1 MIGLLAMWLA
11 RVRNRRRRREK
22 RPQGFSSSAFLT
34 GTGGSTRNNHDYNNM
49 AQVESG
55 NRSPGVGLTHMNG
68 NVGGINYRNDY
79 GGGQFNSDI
88 ASPLSPLPPA
98 VVTQGY
104 EGRISPNTGQA
115 PIRSASRLGDG
126 ASILTSPY
134 SENSCAAEVPVFPRE
149 TSTSAAVASSSSSSP
164 SSSPT
169 AWNGA
174 VRSVG
179 MGPGTLY
186 SDMHSFQKHLEA
198 DKEKQSAS
206 GRLLQEPVVDTPPSY
221 LSSTR

>member
-1 MIGLLAMWLA
+1 VIGLLTMWLA

-34 GTGGSTRNNHDYNNM
+34 GTGASTRNNHDYNNM

-68 NVGGINYRNDY
+68 NVGGISYRNDY
-79 GGGQFNSDI
+79 GGGQLNPDN

-104 EGRISPNTGQA
+104 EGRVSPNTCQA
-115 PIRSASRLGDG
+115 PIRSASRTGDG

-134 SENSCAAEVPVFPRE
+134 SENSCAAEVSRE
-149 TSTSAAVASSSSSSP
+149 ASTPAAVVSLSSSP
-164 SSSPT
+164 ST
-169 AWNGA
+169 WNGA

-179 MGPGTLY
+179 MGAGTLY
-186 SDMHSFQKHLEA
+186 SDMYSFQRHLEA

-206 GRLLQEPVVDTPPSY
+206 GRLLQEPMVDSPPSY

>member
-34 GTGGSTRNNHDYNNM
+34 GTGASTRNNHDYNNM

-55 NRSPGVGLTHMNG
+55 NRSPGVGLTYMNG
-68 NVGGINYRNDY
+68 NVGGISYRNDY
-79 GGGQFNSDI
+79 GGGQLNPDT

-104 EGRISPNTGQA
+104 EGRISPNAGQA
-115 PIRSASRLGDG
+115 PIRSASRTGDG

-134 SENSCAAEVPVFPRE
+134 SENSCAAEVPRE
-149 TSTSAAVASSSSSSP
+149 ASTSAAVASLSSP
-164 SSSPT
+164 PPPT
-169 AWNGA
+169 VWNGA
-174 VRSVG
+174 VQSVG
-179 MGPGTLY
+179 MGAGTLY

-206 GRLLQEPVVDTPPSY
+206 GRLLQEPVVDFPPSY
-221 LSSTR
+221 LSLTR

>member
-1 MIGLLAMWLA
+1 VIGLLVMWLT

-34 GTGGSTRNNHDYNNM
+34 RTGVSTINNHDYNNM
-49 AQVESG
+49 TQVESG
-55 NRSPGVGLTHMNG
+55 NKSPGVGLTHMNG
-68 NVGGINYRNDY
+68 NVGGISYRNDY
-79 GGGQFNSDI
+79 RGGQFNPDTT
-88 ASPLSPLPPA
+88 SPLSPLPPA

-126 ASILTSPY
+126 ASVLTSPY

-149 TSTSAAVASSSSSSP
+149 ASTSAAVPSSP
-164 SSSPT
+164 SPT
-169 AWNGA
+169 TWNGA

-179 MGPGTLY
+179 MGAGTLFT
-186 SDMHSFQKHLEA
+186 DMHSFQKHLEA

-206 GRLLQEPVVDTPPSY
+206 GRLLQEPTVDNPPSY
-221 LSSTR
+221 LSST